1 MNEDRDHAVI
11 FFDGVC
17 NLCNH
22 SVQFIIKRDHKD
34 YFRFAALQSDIARQK
49 LSDFEFNAEN
59 LKTIILLENGEV
71 YFRSTAALRIA
82 RQLGGGWPILFGL
95 IIIPAVIR
103 DFVYKL
109 IANNRYRIWG
119 KTESC
124 MVPSPELKSKFL

>member
-34 YFRFAALQSDIARQK
+34 YFRFAALQSDIAKQK
-49 LSDFEFNAEN
+49 LSDFDLKAEN
-59 LKTIILLENGEV
+59 LKTIILLEDGKV
-71 YFRSTAALRIA
+71 YLRSTAALRIA
-82 RQLGGGWPILFGL
+82 KHLSGSWPILFGF
-95 IIIPAVIR
+95 IIIPAFIR
-103 DFVYKL
+103 DFVYQL
-109 IANNRYRIWG
+109 IASNRYRIWG

-124 MVPSPELKSKFL
+124 MVPSPDLKAKFL

>member
-1 MNEDRDHAVI
+1 MNEDRDRAVI

-34 YFRFAALQSDIARQK
+34 YFRFAALQSDIAGQK
-49 LSDFEFNAEN
+49 LSDFDFNADN
-59 LKTIILLENGEV
+59 LKTIILLENGKV
-71 YFRSTAALRIA
+71 YLRSTAALRIA
-82 RQLGGGWPILFGL
+82 RHLSGGWPILFGL
-95 IIIPAVIR
+95 IIIPAFIR
-103 DFVYKL
+103 DFVYQL

-124 MVPSPELKSKFL
+124 MVPSAELRAKFL

>member
-1 MNEDRDHAVI
+1 MNEDRDHALI

-34 YFRFAALQSDIARQK
+34 YFRFAALQSDVAMQK
-49 LSDFEFNAEN
+49 LSDFDLNTED
-59 LKTIILLENGEV
+59 LKTIILLQDGKV
-71 YFRSTAALRIA
+71 YLRSTAALRIA
-82 RQLGGGWPILFGL
+82 RQLRGGWSMLYGF
-95 IIIPAVIR
+95 IIIPAFIR

-109 IANNRYRIWG
+109 IASNRYRIWG

-124 MVPSPELKSKFL
+124 MVPSPELRAKFL

>member
-34 YFRFAALQSDIARQK
+34 YFRFAALQSDIAKQK
-49 LSDFEFNAEN
+49 LSDFDLKAEN
-59 LKTIILLENGEV
+59 LKTIILLEDGKV
-71 YFRSTAALRIA
+71 YLRSTAALRIA
-82 RQLGGGWPILFGL
+82 KHLSGGWPILFGF
-95 IIIPAVIR
+95 IIIPAFIR
-103 DFVYKL
+103 DFVYQL
-109 IANNRYRIWG
+109 IASNRYRIWG

-124 MVPSPELKSKFL
+124 MVPSPDLKAKFL

>member
-34 YFRFAALQSDIARQK
+34 YFRFAALQGDIAKQK
-49 LSDFEFNAEN
+49 LSDFDLKAEN
-59 LKTIILLENGEV
+59 LKTIILLEDGKV
-71 YFRSTAALRIA
+71 YLRSTAALRIA
-82 RQLGGGWPILFGL
+82 KHLSGSWPILFRF
-95 IIIPAVIR
+95 IIIPAFIR
-103 DFVYKL
+103 DFVYQL
-109 IANNRYRIWG
+109 IASNRYRIWG

-124 MVPSPELKSKFL
+124 MVPSPDLKAKFL